1 MVRSNH
7 RRKLFKSDTEEG
19 NQKKKKK
26 ACHGCERMKE
36 KEMRVDEREIW
47 RSAGVNIVFLH
58 LKDFN

>member
-36 KEMRVDEREIW
+36 KEMRVDEREI
-47 RSAGVNIVFLH
+47 
-58 LKDFN
+58 